1 MGYTIQ
7 TNRKAVWFPEN
18 EKRIS
23 FSIWTRGGFLTQ
35 FSIYTKRAPDDAL
48 LLWGYM
54 SNTPMMTMPIK
65 TIRMAT

>member
-18 EKRIS
+18 EITDFFFHLDEGRVPD
-23 FSIWTRGGFLTQ
+23 TV
-35 FSIYTKRAPDDAL
+35 SIYTKRAPDDAL

-54 SNTPMMTMPIK
+54 SNTPMMTIPIK
-65 TIRMAT
+65 TIRMAM